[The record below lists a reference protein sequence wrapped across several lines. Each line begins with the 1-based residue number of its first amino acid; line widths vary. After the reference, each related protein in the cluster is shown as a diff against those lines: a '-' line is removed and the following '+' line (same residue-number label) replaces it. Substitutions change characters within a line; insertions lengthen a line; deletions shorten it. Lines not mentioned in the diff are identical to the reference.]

1 MRKLFIIILALTFS
15 ATLALAANYSAVTPD
30 NEVEAL
36 EQVKVKSTEMVAQ
49 ETVYSL
55 ADIDRQVAEIT
66 ANIATYEQ
74 TIADWQARLT
84 LLAEMRVAVEKE
96 AKKIKLKVKATVE

>member
-1 MRKLFIIILALTFS
+1 MRKLLITILALGLS
-15 ATLALAANYSAVTPD
+15 ASLVLAANYSAVTPD

-36 EQVKVKSTEMVAQ
+36 EQVKIKAVEQVAQ

-96 AKKIKLKVKATVE
+96 AKKIKLKAKAIVE

>member
-1 MRKLFIIILALTFS
+1 MKKLLIILLALTLS
-15 ATLALAANYSAVTPD
+15 ASLALAASYTAVTPD
-30 NEVEAL
+30 NEVEVL

-55 ADIDRQVAEIT
+55 ADIDRQVTEIT
-66 ANIATYEQ
+66 ANIAIYEQ
-74 TIADWQARLT
+74 TIADWQVRLV

-96 AKKIKLKVKATVE
+96 AKKIKLKVKAIVE

>member
-1 MRKLFIIILALTFS
+1 MKKLLIIILALGLS
-15 ATLALAANYSAVTPD
+15 ASLALAANYSAVTPD
-30 NEVEAL
+30 NEVEVL

-96 AKKIKLKVKATVE
+96 AKKIKLKAKVE